1 MISWLA
7 LALSLLATVAAQL
20 FFKQFHRSG
29 RRANVVLAVALF
41 VLAVPLT
48 VFAAR
53 GLGIGRVYIG
63 TALTYVLAPMAA
75 AMFFGERIRR
85 AQGLALAMILAGVIL
100 YNL

>member
-1 MISWLA
+1 MIAWSC

-20 FFKQFHRSG
+20 FFKQFHRAG
-29 RRANVVLAVALF
+29 RRIHVLVAIALF

-53 GLGIGRVYIG
+53 DLGIGRVYIA
-63 TALTYVLAPMAA
+63 TALTYVLAPIAA
-75 AMFFGERIRR
+75 GIAFGERLRR
-85 AQGLALAMILAGVIL
+85 QQWLALAAILAGVIL